1 MMAFDSRHTPQLAAG
16 TAQWGIPKGERRSS
30 RPFGRER
37 DDIPRSR
44 SKFDY
49 LIIGNAILGL
59 TTAYRLTQADPQA
72 SIGIIG
78 PANRTGSATMAAG
91 AMLGLFGEVT
101 TAHETSQY
109 DQANFQLAYHAQ
121 TLWPD
126 FIADLNTQ
134 LKSEDAVRIH
144 PHGTFILLNT
154 QDTDHDDT
162 VAYQAILRALHTHQE
177 PHTTVAPQDIPGLHP
192 EVAAHTTTSVYL
204 PGERSI
210 NPRAVV
216 RALETVLTQHPQ
228 VTQLNHTAI
237 QLRTKTTDQTAMTGV
252 TLDNGDQLHA
262 EQVILAA
269 GVGCQDLID
278 TLPLPAGR
286 IPPILSGDGIA
297 LLLDQQ
303 PLGTQQ
309 IQHVI
314 RTPNRTGACSLHLVP
329 DVTRAHHVYLGAG
342 NHMQWRTQS
351 GTSLHHATGLMNTG
365 LREIGTHLGEARLLR
380 LNQGGRPIT
389 IDGYPLYGACPSI
402 RGLWLLTGTGRDGFQ
417 RSPLLSLHLANQLTG
432 TTPRSTA
439 EQATHAIFETFAP
452 ERLPIQTCHQA
463 DTIQQPETTALYTQL
478 ETELTLPMTT
488 LLPILQGH
496 WPADRVKH
504 YLDAASQ
511 AHAT

>member
-1 MMAFDSRHTPQLAAG
+1 MMG
-16 TAQWGIPKGERRSS
+16 
-30 RPFGRER
+30 
-37 DDIPRSR
+37 
-44 SKFDY
+44 FDY

-72 SIGIIG
+72 KIGIIG
-78 PANRTGSATMAAG
+78 PASRTGSATMAAG

-101 TAHETSQY
+101 TAHETNQY

-134 LKSEDAVRIH
+134 LKSEDAVQIH

-162 VAYQAILRALHTHQE
+162 APYHAILRALQAHQE
-177 PHTTVAPQDIPGLHP
+177 PHTNVAPQDIPGLHP
-192 EVAAHTTTSVYL
+192 EIATHTTASIYI

-210 NPRAVV
+210 NPRAVI
-216 RALETVLTQHPQ
+216 RALETVLTQHPR
-228 VTQLNHTAI
+228 VTQLNNTAV
-237 QLRTKTTDQTAMTGV
+237 QLRTSTTDQPTIAGV
-252 TLDNGDQLHA
+252 TLDNGNQLDA
-262 EQVILAA
+262 AQVILAA
-269 GVGCQDLID
+269 GVGSQDLID

-286 IPPILSGDGIA
+286 IPPILSGDGISF
-297 LLLDQQ
+297 LLDQR

-329 DVTRAHHVYLGAG
+329 GATRTHHLYLGAG
-342 NHMQWRTQS
+342 NNMQWRTQP
-351 GTSLHHATGLMNTG
+351 GASLNHAANMMHTG
-365 LREIGTHLGEARLLR
+365 LREIGTHLGKAQLLK
-380 LNQGGRPIT
+380 LNQGSRPIT

-402 RGLWLLTGTGRDGFQ
+402 PGLWLLTGTGRDGLQ
-417 RSPLLSLHLANQLTG
+417 RSPLLSLHLVNKLTG
-432 TTPRSTA
+432 TTPQSPA
-439 EQATHAIFETFAP
+439 EQATQAIFNTFAP
-452 ERLPIQTCHQA
+452 ERLPIRTCHQA
-463 DTIQQPETTALYTQL
+463 NSILQPQQITSLQAQL
-478 ETELTLPMTT
+478 ETEPTLPITT
-488 LLPILQGH
+488 LLPILQGR

-504 YLDAASQ
+504 YLDAARQ